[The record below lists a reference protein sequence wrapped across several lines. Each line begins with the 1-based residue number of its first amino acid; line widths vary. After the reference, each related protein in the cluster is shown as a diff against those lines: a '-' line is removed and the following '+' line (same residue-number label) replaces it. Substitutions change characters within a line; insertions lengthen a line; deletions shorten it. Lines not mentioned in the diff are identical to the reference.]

1 MADSFI
7 LYYPIQRLLGV
18 APWICIINLP
28 LGACNASVA
37 SSMIEIG
44 SDTVSSTSLL
54 SNDGTNLFTSD
65 ANLARTFGYNSN
77 NQCYDKDT
85 DGNGTSSSKIAVPYV
100 PIMSSIL
107 LASWMIVSMNL

>member
-1 MADSFI
+1 
-7 LYYPIQRLLGV
+7 
-18 APWICIINLP
+18 
-28 LGACNASVA
+28 
-37 SSMIEIG
+37 MIEIG

-77 NQCYDKDT
+77 NQCYDKNANNAT
-85 DGNGTSSSKIAVPYV
+85 GGNGTSSSKIVVPYV